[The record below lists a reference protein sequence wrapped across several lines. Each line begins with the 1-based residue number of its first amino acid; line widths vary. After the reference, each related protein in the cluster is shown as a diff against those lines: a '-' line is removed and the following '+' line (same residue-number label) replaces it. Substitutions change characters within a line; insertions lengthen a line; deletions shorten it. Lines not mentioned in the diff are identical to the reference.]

1 MRALIAR
8 EDGVAMVV
16 MMGVLAILL
25 VVTAGIAEL
34 SVQFTKGS
42 GQDRDRKRALAAA
55 NAGAKI
61 AAYRLSSTGASD
73 SQCFTTVGV
82 DPAGCPAQASGDL
95 GNGSSYKYYVSPALA
110 AGDSCTGPT
119 VTGTKTVTQRCVT
132 SVGTVNGKQRRVQ
145 VRIVAYPPVLRFP
158 VNGILGLSGITL
170 SGAPNITGEL
180 GANGNISVSGGGAV
194 INGTIRPGTSTT
206 TYSGPT
212 PSGGIAPVESQ
223 KFAAVSDAN
232 AFENAENTND
242 NAKLY
247 PLPTNVSLTNY
258 QLAATNKVAT
268 LASPWIWQSGNYY
281 FCNIK
286 FGNDTFIK
294 LAPGAKVHIFVD
306 SPYRTG
312 SPCSSGTGN
321 VDITGKFYLD
331 NPSTDPLNLQWE
343 VYGDPAC
350 TTSSCN
356 TPFVKFNNV
365 LNGSASP
372 LYATF
377 FAPWSYFTTTNTSY
391 IVGGIVA
398 NRVVAS
404 NSLTFKAQGLSGL
417 GNGVSAYFQSSWREC
432 RRSPST
438 TDPGS
443 NC

>member
-1 MRALIAR
+1 
-8 EDGVAMVV
+8 MVV
-16 MMGVLAILL
+16 VMGVLAVLLIL
-25 VVTAGIAEL
+25 TAGIAEL

-61 AAYRLSSTGASD
+61 ATYRLSATGASD
-73 SQCFTTVGV
+73 NQCFTTVGV
-82 DPAGCPAQASGDL
+82 APAGCPAQASGDL
-95 GNGSSYKYYVSPALA
+95 GNGATYKYYVSPVLA

-119 VTGTKTVTQRCVT
+119 VAGTKTVAQRCVT
-132 SVGTVNGKQRRVQ
+132 SVGTVNGSTRRVQ
-145 VRIVAYPPVLRFP
+145 MRIVAYPPVLRFP

-170 SGAPNITGEL
+170 SGAPNITGDL
-180 GANGNISVSGGGAV
+180 GANGNISISGGSAV
-194 INGTIRPGTSTT
+194 VNGSIRRGTATT

-212 PSGGIAPVESQ
+212 PSGGIKPVESQ
-223 KFAAVSDAN
+223 KFSGVSDTA
-232 AFENAENTND
+232 AFEKAESDND
-242 NAKLY
+242 NAQLF
-247 PLPTNVSLTNY
+247 PLPANVTLTNNE
-258 QLAATNKVAT
+258 LTASNKVAT
-268 LASPWIWQSGNYY
+268 LASPWVWQSGNYY
-281 FCNIK
+281 FCNMR
-286 FGNDTFIK
+286 FPNDTYIK
-294 LAPGAKVHIFVD
+294 LAAGAKVHVFVD

-312 SPCSSGTGN
+312 SPCAAGTGN

-331 NPSTDPLNLQWE
+331 NPSTDPLNLQFE

-350 TTSSCN
+350 TTAGCN
-356 TPFVKFNNV
+356 SPYLKFNNV
-365 LNGSASP
+365 LNGSSSP

-377 FAPWSYFTTTNTSY
+377 FAPWSFFTTTNTSY

-404 NSLTFKAQGLSGL
+404 NSLTFNAQGLSGL
-417 GNGVSAYFQSSWREC
+417 TNGVSAFFPSSWREC